1 MASDHA
7 PTGGVSK
14 LETIS
19 GILVCRHL
27 AYRSEQLRP
36 IGFHTGWPS
45 REPVI
50 PFRDAVGSVCP
61 AKRLSVQG
69 RRCVP
74 PPRRHHH
81 GFFAAL

>member
-27 AYRSEQLRP
+27 
-36 IGFHTGWPS
+36 G
-45 REPVI
+45 
-50 PFRDAVGSVCP
+50 
-61 AKRLSVQG
+61 LSQ
-69 RRCVP
+69 
-74 PPRRHHH
+74 
-81 GFFAAL
+81 